1 MVQDWTRDSL
11 PRHQTFQPQYYSAD
25 ATRHQSFSSERY
37 TSDVVQRHHPFPQER
52 VGVEAD
58 NSRFQDGN
66 DSRRHLMVSLQD
78 IPASLLLTP
87 VLTMHEKQSIDD
99 ALRTHCGIV
108 AKHYFVTAITDEG
121 ATMTFVNPTT
131 GRGMSDNT
139 IRQFFDA
146 TKYRQVM
153 ARIDSGWC
161 SIMYNI
167 KIFSFL
173 VDC

>member
-1 MVQDWTRDSL
+1 
-11 PRHQTFQPQYYSAD
+11 
-25 ATRHQSFSSERY
+25 
-37 TSDVVQRHHPFPQER
+37 
-52 VGVEAD
+52 
-58 NSRFQDGN
+58 
-66 DSRRHLMVSLQD
+66 MVSLQD

-167 KIFSFL
+167 KKISFL